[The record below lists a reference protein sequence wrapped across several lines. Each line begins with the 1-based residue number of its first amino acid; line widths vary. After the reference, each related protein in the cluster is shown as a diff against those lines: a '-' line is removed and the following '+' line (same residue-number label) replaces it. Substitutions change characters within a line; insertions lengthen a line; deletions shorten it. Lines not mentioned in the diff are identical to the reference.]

1 MGTEDL
7 EQLIA
12 HMRQI
17 GNDTQ
22 TCEVKEA
29 SSKLPES
36 VVETLSAF
44 SNGTGGTLILGLSD
58 KHNVSDLVLLEG
70 MMCAM
75 VPLVTASLDI
85 QYLIQHNRNG
95 LIAGTTAE
103 ELVDCLCRISS
114 AELPLL
120 ARAAEESARRVASL
134 QHVAT
139 QHRNIFHGI
148 TAK

>member
-44 SNGTGGTLILGLSD
+44 SNGTGGTLILGLSE
-58 KHNVSDLVLLEG
+58 KNGFMPVSNFNATAMQESLAATCAKMTPPVRPITEILPFEG
-70 MMCAM
+70 IN
-75 VPLVTASLDI
+75 LW
-85 QYLIQHNRNG
+85 
-95 LIAGTTAE
+95 
-103 ELVDCLCRISS
+103 
-114 AELPLL
+114 LP
-120 ARAAEESARRVASL
+120 RYRPCPRKTNP
-134 QHVAT
+134 AT
-139 QHRNIFHGI
+139 
-148 TAK
+148 

>member
-44 SNGTGGTLILGLSD
+44 SNGTGGTLILGLSE
-58 KHNVSDLVLLEG
+58 KNGFMPVSNFNATAMQEWLAAACAKMTPPVRPITEILPFEGINLLV
-70 MMCAM
+70 
-75 VPLVTASLDI
+75 
-85 QYLIQHNRNG
+85 
-95 LIAGTTAE
+95 AE
-103 ELVDCLCRISS
+103 IPRPCPRKTN
-114 AELPLL
+114 P
-120 ARAAEESARRVASL
+120 
-134 QHVAT
+134 AT
-139 QHRNIFHGI
+139 
-148 TAK
+148 

>member
-44 SNGTGGTLILGLSD
+44 SNGTGGTLILGLSE
-58 KHNVSDLVLLEG
+58 KNGFTPVSNFNAT
-70 MMCAM
+70 AM
-75 VPLVTASLDI
+75 
-85 QYLIQHNRNG
+85 Q
-95 LIAGTTAE
+95 E
-103 ELVDCLCRISS
+103 
-114 AELPLL
+114 
-120 ARAAEESARRVASL
+120 
-134 QHVAT
+134 
-139 QHRNIFHGI
+139 
-148 TAK
+148 

>member
-44 SNGTGGTLILGLSD
+44 SNGTGGTLILGLSE
-58 KHNVSDLVLLEG
+58 KNGFTPVSATACRNRWRPAPR
-70 MMCAM
+70 CASGCA
-75 VPLVTASLDI
+75 P
-85 QYLIQHNRNG
+85 
-95 LIAGTTAE
+95 
-103 ELVDCLCRISS
+103 
-114 AELPLL
+114 
-120 ARAAEESARRVASL
+120 
-134 QHVAT
+134 
-139 QHRNIFHGI
+139 
-148 TAK
+148 